1 MRKRIDAVN
10 AYIQARD
17 EVKLCELEKLLPDVS
32 AMTLRRDLEQLEKKG
47 EIIRIR
53 GGARSIKSL
62 SKRMIREDIYSRRMQ
77 ENPDGKKIIG
87 SKAALLLN
95 ENESIFID
103 SGTTAMFMA
112 ESMPDMSLAVLTGAP
127 NVAIELT
134 RCKKAEVIIIGGRLS
149 MENFSV
155 SGIASVDFVKNINI
169 DTAFVSTSGFSLEN
183 GFTSG
188 SLNESEIKKAVIE
201 KAKRVVLMMDRSKI
215 DVSHMFT
222 FARLDDIDVLVTDE
236 PLPTHVLNEVKA
248 KGIKII

>member
-1 MRKRIDAVN
+1 MQKRIDAVN

-17 EVKLCELEKLLPDVS
+17 EVKLSELEKLMPDVS
-32 AMTLRRDLEQLEKKG
+32 AMTLRRDLDQLEKMG

-77 ENPDGKKIIG
+77 ENPEGKKVIG
-87 SKAALLLN
+87 SKASLLIK
-95 ENESIFID
+95 ENESIYID

-112 ESMPDMSLAVLTGAP
+112 EKIPDVSLAVLTGAP

-134 RCKKAEVIIIGGRLS
+134 RCKKVEVVIIGGNLS
-149 MENFSV
+149 RENFSV
-155 SGIASVDFVKNINI
+155 SGITSIDFIKNTNI
-169 DTAFVSTSGFSLEN
+169 DTAFVSTSGFSLKS

-188 SLNESEIKKAVIE
+188 SLNESEIKKAVIA
-201 KAKRVVLMMDRSKI
+201 KAKKVVLMMDSKKI

-222 FARLDDIDVLVTDE
+222 FAGLDDIDVLVTDE
-236 PLPTHVLNEVKA
+236 PLPPHILNEVKA